1 MEGGG
6 FAQKKGWMWLELQR
20 PLRSAKWVECWFVV
34 DAGHLRFYDDAA
46 SRKAIGDI
54 ALSEAEV
61 TKCPRVDY
69 FAFRLEDLRRS
80 RKYVLAA
87 ETEAESLNWAESL
100 LEHGASG
107 LLRALSVKPKASMS
121 FKSFSRRKAA
131 VVHENDAAGGSFKSF
146 KSFGSRKTREQAPE
160 RAKVAEP
167 PASQVP
173 VPDEQGAT
181 EAAAA
186 GRRRERCVQFM
197 DVDEPPTKRIS
208 LGLGM

>member
-1 MEGGG
+1 MGKASLIDQRHSMEGGG

-20 PLRSAKWVECWFVV
+20 PLRSARWVECWFVV

-107 LLRALSVKPKASMS
+107 LLRALSVCDASTQTRCSMS
-121 FKSFSRRKAA
+121 KC
-131 VVHENDAAGGSFKSF
+131 
-146 KSFGSRKTREQAPE
+146 APCS
-160 RAKVAEP
+160 KLVAHSTSELH
-167 PASQVP
+167 V
-173 VPDEQGAT
+173 
-181 EAAAA
+181 
-186 GRRRERCVQFM
+186 
-197 DVDEPPTKRIS
+197 KRFHCCRQC
-208 LGLGM
+208 G